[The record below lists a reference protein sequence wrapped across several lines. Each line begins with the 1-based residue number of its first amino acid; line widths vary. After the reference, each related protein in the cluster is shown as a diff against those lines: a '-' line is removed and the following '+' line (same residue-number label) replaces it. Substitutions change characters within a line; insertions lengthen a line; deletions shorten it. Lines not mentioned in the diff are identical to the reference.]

1 MTRLTAARFL
11 WRVAIALATVV
22 VAGTAAAQ
30 QPAAPV
36 ESGTYRLYKFEQPIG
51 EETYSIGRDNDAVV
65 LTDKFLFTDRGTRVP
80 LDTIF
85 RAGRDLTPRSFESS
99 GKSSRV
105 SNVDVS
111 LRPQRDTAPKQF
123 FIING
128 YSPVAQ
134 QMLMLRYWLGHGSP
148 LPCRFCRAAAWKS
161 ADEASSAS
169 P

>member
-80 LDTIF
+80 LDTNF
-85 RAGRDLTPRSFESS
+85 RAGRDQRKELA
-99 GKSSRV
+99 RV
-105 SNVDVS
+105 ERRRFPS
-111 LRPQRDTAPKQF
+111 PAA
-123 FIING
+123 G
-128 YSPVAQ
+128 YGA
-134 QMLMLRYWLGHGSP
+134 
-148 LPCRFCRAAAWKS
+148 
-161 ADEASSAS
+161 EAIFHH
-169 P
+169 